1 MHAKKKHL
9 SCTIEPRTP
18 LSSLYYV
25 PPTARVERANDYAV
39 LNKYCD
45 EIRIMT
51 YDQTTIDVKLNDL
64 RGGKDFYAPIAD
76 VSWVHKVLVN
86 ALASFPA
93 NKIMLGIPTYGY
105 EYEVDPIGGRLREYK
120 IVRSWSYLDA
130 YPLQRGRRHTGAT
143 KPVSSLSATLPRP
156 VF

>member
-130 YPLQRGRRHTGAT
+130 YPLAAR
-143 KPVSSLSATLPRP
+143 
-156 VF
+156 